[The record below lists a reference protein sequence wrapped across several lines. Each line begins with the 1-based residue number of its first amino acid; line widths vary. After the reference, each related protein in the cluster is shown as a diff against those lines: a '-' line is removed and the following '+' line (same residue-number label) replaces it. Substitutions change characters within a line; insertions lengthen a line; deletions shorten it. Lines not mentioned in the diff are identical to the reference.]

1 MPNKPIIHAITK
13 FTGAAIKIYNTPI
26 HANTNEISPL
36 RILDSTN
43 KRIAIINIANINNND
58 SEYHD
63 LPFHNFQTG
72 NMIMAKAIM
81 DMKEKTKSLN
91 KPPGSATKNPVTDQK
106 IVIIIAVTNAT
117 AS

>member
-1 MPNKPIIHAITK
+1 
-13 FTGAAIKIYNTPI
+13 
-26 HANTNEISPL
+26 
-36 RILDSTN
+36 
-43 KRIAIINIANINNND
+43 
-58 SEYHD
+58 
-63 LPFHNFQTG
+63 
-72 NMIMAKAIM
+72 MAKAIM